1 MTNMVFHAHSG
12 VRYLVLLV
20 GIVALVAFLYGQ
32 ITRKPVGPGKG
43 IMAAFVGVLDLQLLL
58 GLVLVFLM
66 PFYGALIGH
75 LVLMIAAVALAHASA
90 SIARNTPDA
99 PSAISIRLLG
109 VLVPPVLLVG
119 RLMSVGRRT
128 V

>member
-75 LVLMIAAVALAHASA
+75 LVLMIAAVAVAHASA
-90 SIARNTPDA
+90 SIARNKPDA
-99 PSAISIRLLG
+99 TSANSIRLIG
-109 VLVPPVLLVG
+109 VVVTLVLIVG
-119 RLMSVGRRT
+119 GIMSIGRSIF
-128 V
+128 